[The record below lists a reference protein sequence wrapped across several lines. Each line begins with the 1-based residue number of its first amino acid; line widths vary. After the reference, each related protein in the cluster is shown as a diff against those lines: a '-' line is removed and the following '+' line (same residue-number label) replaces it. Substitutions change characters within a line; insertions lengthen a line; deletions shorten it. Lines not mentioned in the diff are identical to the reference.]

1 MNKLTVRILS
11 GIIALIFVFSIL
23 FLVMSISNDS
33 KRGVETAKINFE
45 GISLYSK
52 NLCSFY
58 KPDSPE
64 FKEAMIIRLSQ
75 ESKYYKIKISTDDKE
90 IFSQFIPDAKS
101 SFSSKEFSAEI
112 TTIDGYN
119 LKITASYGT
128 VTGENV
134 FKSAKTSFILI
145 LIGTILS
152 LSLLGVQSFITS
164 KKDDDYEDALE
175 KAEEIEVKIT
185 QIEKNND
192 ISNKIEEKSESEIN
206 FKEPESSSYTNSSYS
221 DDDYVPEDS
230 ISEISKADDDDIIE
244 LSDEEKAAFGDM
256 EEEIETLE
264 EQEETDSPYSNNEE
278 KFENSEE
285 MNEFAEVLGE
295 ELAKSSE
302 LNNDLSLVIVQSSDY
317 MSSKPVF
324 DNVKSKIEVQNEGK
338 VLVYDYK
345 NGFAMIMKK
354 TNLDNALI
362 TGEELYAKMISI
374 LKESGIISRL
384 SIGIASRTQRMLSSN
399 RLIAEA
405 EQAYEHGFEDMEN
418 NVVAFRVDPEAYKAF
433 LRDQQ

>member
-11 GIIALIFVFSIL
+11 GIIALIFIFSIL

-33 KRGVETAKINFE
+33 KRGIADAKLNFE

-64 FKEAMIIRLSQ
+64 FKEAISIRLSQ
-75 ESKYYKIKISTDDKE
+75 ESKYYKIKITSDDKD
-90 IFSQFIPDAKS
+90 IYSQFIPDAKS

-119 LKITASYGT
+119 LKISASYGT

-134 FKSAKTSFILI
+134 FKAAKISFVLI
-145 LIGTILS
+145 LTGTILA
-152 LSLLGVQSFITS
+152 LSLLGVQSFIAS
-164 KKDDDYEDALE
+164 KKDDDYEDAIE
-175 KAEEIEVKIT
+175 NAEEIESPDENEVKN
-185 QIEKNND
+185 IEKSGENIKNQNEYED
-192 ISNKIEEKSESEIN
+192 K
-206 FKEPESSSYTNSSYS
+206 NSSYS
-221 DDDYVPEDS
+221 NDDYVPQESIQD
-230 ISEISKADDDDIIE
+230 ISENDGNEIVE
-244 LSDEEKAAFGDM
+244 LSDEEKAAFGELE
-256 EEEIETLE
+256 EEEIEAVE
-264 EQEETDSPYSNNEE
+264 EQNVEPVDNYNQENNEE
-278 KFENSEE
+278 FTVFSET
-285 MNEFAEVLGE
+285 LGE

-302 LNNDLSLVIVQSSDY
+302 LDNDLSLVIVQSSDY

-324 DNVKSKIEVQNEGK
+324 DNVKSKIEEQNKGK
-338 VLVYDYK
+338 VLVFDYK

-362 TGEELYAKMISI
+362 TGEELYAKMSSI
-374 LKESGIISRL
+374 FKESGIITRL